1 LNVYNAFF
9 SYLTLTLQILALSLC
24 TASDDTPA
32 FKFEAPSN
40 AGPFES
46 SPAQTNCHPNHTTAV
61 VAKGAN
67 VAIQQL
73 QNFHKTNNPGKRRQV
88 IPLRH
93 APLADLR
100 KQNWAELIPEN
111 VLNKDSDLGISVH
124 LSRDIAVGGDAAMAG
139 AAVFTHS
146 NVPGHAKTI
155 SLIILL
161 FFLHRDG

>member
-1 LNVYNAFF
+1 LNVCNALF
-9 SYLTLTLQILALSLC
+9 SYLTFTLQILALSLC

-32 FKFEAPSN
+32 FKFEAPLN

-46 SPAQTNCHPNHTTAV
+46 SPAQTNCHPDHTTAV
-61 VAKGAN
+61 IAKGAN

-73 QNFHKTNNPGKRRQV
+73 QSFHKTNNPGKRRQV

-111 VLNKDSDLGISVH
+111 VLNEDLGISVH

-139 AAVFTHS
+139 AAVFTHT
-146 NVPGHAKTI
+146 NVPGHN
-155 SLIILL
+155 IINHVT
-161 FFLHRDG
+161 FFFIAMGELR

>member
-1 LNVYNAFF
+1 LNVCNALFP
-9 SYLTLTLQILALSLC
+9 YLTFTLQILALSLC
-24 TASDDTPA
+24 TAADDTPA

-46 SPAQTNCHPNHTTAV
+46 SPAQTNCHPDHTTAV
-61 VAKGAN
+61 IAKGAN

-111 VLNKDSDLGISVH
+111 LLNKDLGISVH

-146 NVPGHAKTI
+146 NVPGHNVINHHVT
-155 SLIILL
+155 